1 VSEEGEPRATRLAKR
16 ASAFRTIG
24 EVAEDL
30 ALPAHVLR
38 FWEAKF
44 SQLKPLKRGG
54 GRRYYR
60 PEDIALLRRIRECL
74 YDEGYTIRG
83 VQKLL
88 AELSGGAP
96 VPEPPPAMPSLF
108 PLDAASEPRSEG
120 SREPALPRRSR
131 RRTPQ
136 SPEADDADRRAALE
150 AVRRDLQA
158 ARALIDDLLQQGEED
173 RAAMPP
179 APTGVTRE

>member
-1 VSEEGEPRATRLAKR
+1 VSETGEPRAARPAKS

-30 ALPAHVLR
+30 AVPPHVLR

-44 SQLKPLKRGG
+44 PQLKPLKRGG

-60 PEDIALLRRIRECL
+60 PEDVALLRRIRECL

-88 AELSGGAP
+88 TETPGGAP
-96 VPEPPPAMPSLF
+96 APEPPPAMPSLF
-108 PLDAASEPRSEG
+108 PLEAASATPSAPSSEPS
-120 SREPALPRRSR
+120 PPR
-131 RRTPQ
+131 RRTGRLPP
-136 SPEADDADRRAALE
+136 SPETGNADRRAALE
-150 AVRRDLQA
+150 AIRRDLQA
-158 ARALIDDLLQQGEED
+158 ARALINDLLQQKKG
-173 RAAMPP
+173 A
-179 APTGVTRE
+179 